1 MRYRSFCFKWFLAG
15 KKPISTVFGNGI
27 FTLLNEFQ
35 TRSRLRKAARCATI
49 SLGRRGGFCLINP
62 DAYAHRASYITI
74 SMKNEGDLYEIQN
87 IIDRTQ

>member
-1 MRYRSFCFKWFLAG
+1 MRYRSFCFKRFLAG

-49 SLGRRGGFCLINP
+49 SLGRMGGFCLINP
-62 DAYAHRASYITI
+62 DAYVRRASCITI
-74 SMKNEGDLYEIQN
+74 SMKNEGDLYEIQD